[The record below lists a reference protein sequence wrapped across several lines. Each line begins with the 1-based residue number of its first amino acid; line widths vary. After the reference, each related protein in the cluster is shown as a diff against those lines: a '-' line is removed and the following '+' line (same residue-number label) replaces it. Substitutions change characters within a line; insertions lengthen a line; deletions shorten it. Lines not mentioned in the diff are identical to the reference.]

1 MAAAGSDHHVAILLE
16 DDVGAVVEVEHGD
29 GVELGGG
36 AARLR
41 DRLWV
46 DEMDLGGGG
55 GRGEGQGYG
64 KFITHTHQPPPTP
77 VPPAS
82 HSDEADTIAAE
93 T

>member
-46 DEMDLGGGG
+46 DEMDL
-55 GRGEGQGYG
+55 RGEEGGAG
-64 KFITHTHQPPPTP
+64 LR
-77 VPPAS
+77 
-82 HSDEADTIAAE
+82 
-93 T
+93 